1 MSTSAVAPRT
11 RALGALFAAVVLVGA
26 CSGAASAPTSAGSS
40 AAAAPSAAAPAASAA
55 APASTAPSAAPSAAA
70 SAQAQAATCTQP
82 MKKVT
87 VQLSW
92 LVSGENA
99 GEQEAIDQGYF
110 AQECL
115 DVTLVP
121 GGPNTNDIS
130 QVASGAADIGIT
142 SSSPALML
150 AVSQGIPVQ
159 AFASGLQKHPFAFFS
174 LPKAPVRVP
183 ADLEGKTLGIQQ
195 SSQPLID
202 ALVAQNHLDKSKI
215 KIQYVGGTTQGLM
228 TGQVQVITAWTID
241 KAQLSVLPSNVV
253 TMSLWDT
260 GVKLYAL
267 VYFAST
273 KTIQNDPGMLEA
285 FTRALAKGWQYAMA
299 HPQEAAAAVAKT
311 ASGLNAAN
319 EAETVQAM
327 QPFMY
332 TSATQSNGWGTMD
345 PAIWQQQINQ
355 YNSLGQFK
363 SGIVPT
369 VNEVMTTSILDATT
383 AARVAAAAP

>member
-1 MSTSAVAPRT
+1 MSTSSVALRGRAIGGLLAAVA
-11 RALGALFAAVVLVGA
+11 LVGA
-26 CSGAASAPTSAGSS
+26 CSSTAGAPTQV
-40 AAAAPSAAAPAASAA
+40 PA
-55 APASTAPSAAPSAAA
+55 TAAAA
-70 SAQAQAATCTQP
+70 SAQAGASGP
-82 MKKVT
+82 VKKVT

-110 AQECL
+110 AQEGL
-115 DVTLVP
+115 DVTLEP

-159 AFASGLQKHPFAFFS
+159 AFAAGLQKHPFAFFS
-174 LPKAPVRVP
+174 LPNAPVRVP
-183 ADLEGKTLGIQQ
+183 QDLYGKTLGIQQ

-202 ALVAQNHLDKSKI
+202 ALVAKNKLDKSKI
-215 KIQYVGGTTQGLM
+215 NVQYVGGTTQGLM
-228 TGQVQVITAWTID
+228 TGQVNVITAWTID

-285 FTRALAKGWQYAMA
+285 FTRALAKGWQYALA

-319 EAETVQAM
+319 EAETIQAM
-327 QPFMY
+327 QAYMY
-332 TSATQSNGWGTMD
+332 TSATQSGGWGTMD
-345 PAIWQQQINQ
+345 PSIWQAQIDQ
-355 YNSLGQFK
+355 YSQLGQFK

-369 VNEVMTTSILDATT
+369 LNQVMTTSILDATS
-383 AARVAAAAP
+383 AARTNP